1 MENNQTARTRLKM
14 HIVAGALLTAAV
26 LGIYAQSLGFDFIDL
41 DDGVY
46 VTQNP
51 MVQAGLTAN
60 GVAWAFQTLH
70 GGFWIPLTWI
80 SLMAD
85 QSLFG
90 GGAWGFHLTN
100 MLLHLANSLLVLW
113 VFSPLTKSFRLSLIS
128 ALIFAVHPL
137 HVESVCW
144 VSERKDVLFALFFLL
159 AMGAYGRYAH
169 TRSRAWLAWT
179 FCAGFLSLAA
189 KPMAVTLPFILLIL
203 DYWPLNRFSREKVRC
218 LILEKIPLAV
228 MCLGFGL
235 ITLYAQNLYRGVQ
248 SLGAV
253 PLAARV
259 GGAVYAYGWYAL
271 KSLWP
276 LNLGVFYPHAGM
288 DLPVYQAVLAGVFF
302 AATTGFAWRFR
313 GKTPWV
319 TAGWFFFIVAL
330 LPVIG
335 LVQSGLQG
343 RADRFMYIPLLG
355 LIIGAVW
362 SGDWLI
368 RKRDSLARPGIALT
382 AAFVIFLFV
391 VSTMQAAAWKD
402 SITLYAH
409 TLDVTRKNY
418 MVHEYLGSSLAAR
431 GRSAEAAEEYKK
443 ALAINPRHGDA
454 WYGLGCLAVNRG
466 EFEEGAECFKQAL
479 MWEPDHVEALFGLAT
494 AQMQLGDVSAAV
506 KNLKKVLAADPGHV
520 QAGKSLQTLMDGTS
534 KAMWD

>member
-1 MENNQTARTRLKM
+1 MENSQTARTHLNM
-14 HIVAGALLTAAV
+14 QIAAGALLTAAV

-51 MVQAGLTAN
+51 VVRAGLTAK

-80 SLMAD
+80 FLMAD

-113 VFSPLTKSFRLSLIS
+113 ILSSLTKSFRLSLLS

-144 VSERKDVLFALFFLL
+144 VSERKDVLFAFFFLF
-159 AMGAYGRYAH
+159 AVGAHGRYAH
-169 TRSRAWLAWT
+169 SRKRAWLAWT

-203 DYWPLNRFSREKVRC
+203 DYWPLNRFSRESARS
-218 LILEKIPLAV
+218 LIVEKIPLAL

-248 SLGAV
+248 SLDAV

-288 DLPVYQAVLAGVFF
+288 DLPVYQAVSAGFFF
-302 AATTGFAWRFR
+302 AAATGLAWRFR
-313 GKTPWV
+313 KRLPWL
-319 TAGWFFFIVAL
+319 TGGWFFFIVAL

-362 SGDWLI
+362 TGDWLI
-368 RKRDSLARPGIALT
+368 RKRDSLAKPGIALT